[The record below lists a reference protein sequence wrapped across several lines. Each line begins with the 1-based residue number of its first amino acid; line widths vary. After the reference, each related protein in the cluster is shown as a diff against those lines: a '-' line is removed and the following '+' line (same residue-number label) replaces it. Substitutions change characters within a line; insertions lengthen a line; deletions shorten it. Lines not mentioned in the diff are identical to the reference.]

1 MTHHVKESLEDM
13 SSDTVISQQET
24 NDLKSGN
31 TSQRISIDSV
41 NLALSIKVKKT
52 KIFIS
57 VLTMKNDNLDKRRKE
72 VNFWKEN
79 IRLKNLVS
87 LKTRT

>member
-1 MTHHVKESLEDM
+1 MTHNVKESLEDM
-13 SSDTVISQQET
+13 SSDTVISQQGT

-57 VLTMKNDNLDKRRKE
+57 VLTMKNDNLDKR
-72 VNFWKEN
+72 
-79 IRLKNLVS
+79 
-87 LKTRT
+87 